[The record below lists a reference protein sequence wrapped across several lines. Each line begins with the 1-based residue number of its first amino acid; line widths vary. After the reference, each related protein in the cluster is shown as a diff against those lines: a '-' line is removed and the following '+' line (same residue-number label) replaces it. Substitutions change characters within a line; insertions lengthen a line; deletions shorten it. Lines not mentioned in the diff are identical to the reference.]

1 MVSPKR
7 LLGQAARQPSQ
18 GKVPL
23 RRVVVQLLQANGGQD
38 ERFGVG
44 LAMHHN
50 SGFQISG
57 ARRSA

>member
-1 MVSPKR
+1 MVSPNDCLGR
-7 LLGQAARQPSQ
+7 LPVSHPRVKL
-18 GKVPL
+18 PL
-23 RRVVVQLLQANGGQD
+23 RRVVVQLLQANRGQD

-57 ARRSA
+57 AWQSA